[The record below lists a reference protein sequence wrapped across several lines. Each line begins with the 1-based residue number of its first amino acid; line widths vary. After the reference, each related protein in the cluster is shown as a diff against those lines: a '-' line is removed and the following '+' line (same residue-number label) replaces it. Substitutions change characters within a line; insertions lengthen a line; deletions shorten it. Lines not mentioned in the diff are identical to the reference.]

1 MEFQTKPLEKSKI
14 EIIIDLNGEDLLPF
28 KDKAL
33 EELGSKLTLPGYR
46 QGKAPLNLVENHVSA
61 IEVYEKT
68 AVFALEKFYPQIIE
82 NNKIEAIGQPMINIT
97 KLIPES
103 LVEFKV
109 EVAILPHLEL
119 PDYKKIAKNKNLL
132 RSTQQNLFSR
142 SARNKQQDKK
152 EVSVDEKEIEEAM
165 RWLQKTK
172 HSPSLDDKFAQSLG
186 KFKNLEELKQNIRD
200 SLKIEKQAKKSEQ
213 WRLEIMEEI
222 ISQMKGEIPDLLIQA
237 EQEKMLDELK
247 IQLSEMQLKFE
258 DYLKQIK
265 KTEEELRIEFQPL
278 SLKRVK
284 MALILKKIA
293 QLEKIEVEDKEIEE
307 KANEILNH
315 LPDPSLKNKINLEEL
330 KIFAL
335 GLIRN
340 EKVFELLENQ
350 QSPKK

>member
-1 MEFQTKPLEKSKI
+1 MKFQTKPLEKSKR
-14 EIIIDLNGEDLLPF
+14 EIIIELNNEDLFPF

-46 QGKAPLNLVENHVSA
+46 QGKAPLNLVKNYVSA

-68 AVFALEKFYPQIIE
+68 AIFALEKFYPQIIE
-82 NNKIEAIGQPMINIT
+82 NNKIEVIGQPMVNIT

-109 EVAILPHLEL
+109 EVTILPHLEL
-119 PDYKKIAKNKNLL
+119 PDYKKIAKN
-132 RSTQQNLFSR
+132 RQR
-142 SARNKQQDKK
+142 EKK
-152 EVSVDEKEIEEAM
+152 EVSIEEKEIEEALN
-165 RWLQKTK
+165 WLQKTK

-200 SLKIEKQAKKSEQ
+200 SLKIEKQAKEKEQ
-213 WRLEIMEEI
+213 WRLEVIEEI

-247 IQLSEMQLKFE
+247 IQLSEMQLKLE

-278 SLKRVK
+278 ALKRVK
-284 MALILKKIA
+284 MALILKEIG
-293 QLEKIEVEDKEIEE
+293 QLEKIEVKNEEIEV
-307 KANEILNH
+307 KIQDILSH
-315 LPDPSLKNKINLEEL
+315 LPEPELKEKINLEEL
-330 KIFAL
+330 KIFAS

-340 EKVFELLENQ
+340 EKVFELLESQ
-350 QSPKK
+350 

>member
-68 AVFALEKFYPQIIE
+68 AVFALEKFYPQIFE

-132 RSTQQNLFSR
+132 RSTQQNLVSR

>member
-132 RSTQQNLFSR
+132 RSTQQNLVSR

-278 SLKRVK
+278 ALKRVK
-284 MALILKKIA
+284 MALILKEIA
-293 QLEKIEVEDKEIEE
+293 QLEKIEAEDKKIED
-307 KANEILNH
+307 KVSEILNR
-315 LPDPSLKNKINLEEL
+315 LPDPSLKDKINLEEL
-330 KIFAL
+330 KIFAS

-340 EKVFELLENQ
+340 EKVFELLESQ
-350 QSPKK
+350 

>member
-14 EIIIDLNGEDLLPF
+14 EITIELNDEDLHPF

-33 EELGSKLTLPGYR
+33 EELGSQLTLPGYR
-46 QGKAPLNLVENHVSA
+46 QGKAPLNLVENHISA

-82 NNKIEAIGQPMINIT
+82 NNKIEAIGQPMVNIT

-119 PDYKKIAKNKNLL
+119 PDYKKIAKNK
-132 RSTQQNLFSR
+132 
-142 SARNKQQDKK
+142 QQDKK
-152 EVSVDEKEIEEAM
+152 EVSVDEKEIEEALK
-165 RWLQKTK
+165 WLQKTRQA
-172 HSPSLDDKFAQSLG
+172 SSLDDKFAQSLG
-186 KFKNLEELKQNIRD
+186 KFKNLEGLKQNIRD
-200 SLKIEKQAKKSEQ
+200 SLKIEKQAKEKEQ
-213 WRLEIMEEI
+213 WRLRVIEEI
-222 ISQMKGEIPDLLIQA
+222 ITQMKGEIPDLLIQA

-247 IQLSEMQLKFE
+247 IQVEEMQLPFG

-265 KTEEELRIEFQPL
+265 KTEEEIKTEFQPL
-278 SLKRVK
+278 ALKRVK
-284 MALILKKIA
+284 MALILKEIA
-293 QLEKIEVEDKEIEE
+293 QLEKIEAKDKEIED

-315 LPDPSLKNKINLEEL
+315 LPDPNLKDKINLEEL

-350 QSPKK
+350 QPPKK

>member
-132 RSTQQNLFSR
+132 RSTQQNLVSR

>member
-1 MEFQTKPLEKSKI
+1 MKFQTKPLEKSKI
-14 EIIIDLNGEDLLPF
+14 EIIIELNDEDLFPF

-33 EELGSKLTLPGYR
+33 EELGNKLILPGYR
-46 QGKAPLNLVENHVSA
+46 QGKAPLSLVANHVSA

-142 SARNKQQDKK
+142 SARNKQRNKK
-152 EVSVDEKEIEEAM
+152 EGSIEEKEIEEALS
-165 RWLQKTK
+165 WLQKTR
-172 HSPSLDDKFAQSLG
+172 HSSSLDDKFAQSLG
-186 KFKNLEELKQNIRD
+186 KFKNLEELKQNIRN
-200 SLKIEKQAKKSEQ
+200 SLKIEKQAKEKEQ
-213 WRLEIMEEI
+213 WRLGVIEEI
-222 ISQMKGEIPDLLIQA
+222 ISQMNGEIPDLLIQA

-278 SLKRVK
+278 ALKRVK
-284 MALILKKIA
+284 MALILKEIA
-293 QLEKIEVEDKEIEE
+293 QLEKIEAEDKKIED
-307 KANEILNH
+307 KVSEILNR
-315 LPDPSLKNKINLEEL
+315 LPDPSLKDKINLEEL
-330 KIFAL
+330 KIFAS

-340 EKVFELLENQ
+340 EKVFELLESQ
-350 QSPKK
+350 

>member
-1 MEFQTKPLEKSKI
+1 MKFQTKLLEKSKI
-14 EIIIDLNGEDLLPF
+14 EIVIELNDEDLLPF

-33 EELGSKLTLPGYR
+33 EELGSQLTLPGYR

-132 RSTQQNLFSR
+132 RSAQQNLFSR

-152 EVSVDEKEIEEAM
+152 EVSIDEKEIEEALK
-165 RWLQKTK
+165 WLQKTK
-172 HSPSLDDKFAQSLG
+172 QTPSLDDKFAQSLG
-186 KFKNLEELKQNIRD
+186 KFKNLEELKQSIQD
-200 SLKIEKQAKKSEQ
+200 SLKIEKQAKEKEQ
-213 WRLEIMEEI
+213 WRLGVMEEI

-258 DYLKQIK
+258 NYLKQIK
-265 KTEEELRIEFQPL
+265 KSEEELRIEFQPL
-278 SLKRVK
+278 ALKRVK
-284 MALILKKIA
+284 MALILKEIA
-293 QLEKIEVEDKEIEE
+293 QLEKIEVKDKEIED
-307 KANEILNH
+307 KTNEILNR
-315 LPDPSLKNKINLEEL
+315 LPDPNLKDKINLEEL
-330 KIFAL
+330 KVFAS

-350 QSPKK
+350 

>member
-132 RSTQQNLFSR
+132 RSTQQNLVSR

-293 QLEKIEVEDKEIEE
+293 QLEKIEVEDKEIEK

>member
-14 EIIIDLNGEDLLPF
+14 EIVINLNGEDLLPF
-28 KDKAL
+28 KNKAL
-33 EELGSKLTLPGYR
+33 EELGNKLTLPGYR
-46 QGKAPLNLVENHVSA
+46 QGKAPLSLIENHVSA

-119 PDYKKIAKNKNLL
+119 PDYKKIAKNK
-132 RSTQQNLFSR
+132 
-142 SARNKQQDKK
+142 QQDKK
-152 EVSVDEKEIEEAM
+152 EVSVDKKEIEEALK
-165 RWLQKTK
+165 WLQKTRQTINPETK
-172 HSPSLDDKFAQSLG
+172 EKETPSLDDKFAQSLG
-186 KFKNLEELKQNIRD
+186 KFKNLEELKQNIQG
-200 SLKIEKQAKKSEQ
+200 SLKIEKQAKENEQ
-213 WRLEIMEEI
+213 WRLGVIEEI

-247 IQLSEMQLKFE
+247 IRVGEMQLPFE
-258 DYLKQIK
+258 EYLKQIK
-265 KTEEELRIEFQPL
+265 KTEEEIKTEFQTL
-278 SLKRVK
+278 ALKRVK
-284 MALILKKIA
+284 MALILKEIA
-293 QLEKIEVEDKEIEE
+293 QLEKIEVKDKEIED
-307 KANEILNH
+307 KANEILNR
-315 LPDPSLKNKINLEEL
+315 LPDPSLKDKINLEEL

-350 QSPKK
+350 PSQKK

>member
-1 MEFQTKPLEKSKI
+1 MKFQTKPLEKSKI
-14 EIIIDLNGEDLLPF
+14 EIIIELNNEDLLPF

-33 EELGSKLTLPGYR
+33 EELGNQLTLPGYR
-46 QGKAPLNLVENHVSA
+46 QGKAPLSLVANHVSA

-119 PDYKKIAKNKNLL
+119 PDYKKIAKNK
-132 RSTQQNLFSR
+132 Q
-142 SARNKQQDKK
+142 RNKK
-152 EVSVDEKEIEEAM
+152 EVSIEEKEIEEALS
-165 RWLQKTK
+165 WLQKTR
-172 HSPSLDDKFAQSLG
+172 HSSSLDDKFAQSLG
-186 KFKNLEELKQNIRD
+186 KFKNLEELKQNIRN
-200 SLKIEKQAKKSEQ
+200 SLKIEKQAKEKEQ
-213 WRLEIMEEI
+213 WRLGVIEEI

-278 SLKRVK
+278 ALKRVK
-284 MALILKKIA
+284 MALILKEIA
-293 QLEKIEVEDKEIEE
+293 QLEKIEVKDKEIED
-307 KANEILNH
+307 KTNEILNR
-315 LPDPSLKNKINLEEL
+315 LPDPSLKDKINLEEL
-330 KIFAL
+330 KIFAS

-340 EKVFELLENQ
+340 EKVFELLESQ
-350 QSPKK
+350 

>member
-1 MEFQTKPLEKSKI
+1 
-14 EIIIDLNGEDLLPF
+14 
-28 KDKAL
+28 
-33 EELGSKLTLPGYR
+33 
-46 QGKAPLNLVENHVSA
+46 
-61 IEVYEKT
+61 
-68 AVFALEKFYPQIIE
+68 
-82 NNKIEAIGQPMINIT
+82 
-97 KLIPES
+97 
-103 LVEFKV
+103 
-109 EVAILPHLEL
+109 
-119 PDYKKIAKNKNLL
+119 
-132 RSTQQNLFSR
+132 
-142 SARNKQQDKK
+142 
-152 EVSVDEKEIEEAM
+152 
-165 RWLQKTK
+165 
-172 HSPSLDDKFAQSLG
+172 
-186 KFKNLEELKQNIRD
+186 
-200 SLKIEKQAKKSEQ
+200 
-213 WRLEIMEEI
+213 
-222 ISQMKGEIPDLLIQA
+222 
-237 EQEKMLDELK
+237 MLDELK

>member
-142 SARNKQQDKK
+142 SARNKQRNKK
-152 EVSVDEKEIEEAM
+152 EGSIEEKEIEEALS
-165 RWLQKTK
+165 WLQKTK

-200 SLKIEKQAKKSEQ
+200 SLKIEKQAKEKEQ
-213 WRLEIMEEI
+213 WRLGVIEEI

-278 SLKRVK
+278 ALKRVK
-284 MALILKKIA
+284 MALILKEIA
-293 QLEKIEVEDKEIEE
+293 QLEKIEAEDKKIED
-307 KANEILNH
+307 KVSEILNR
-315 LPDPSLKNKINLEEL
+315 LPDPSLKDKINLEEL
-330 KIFAL
+330 KIFAS

-340 EKVFELLENQ
+340 EKVFELLESQ
-350 QSPKK
+350 

>member
-14 EIIIDLNGEDLLPF
+14 EITIELNDEDLHPF

-33 EELGSKLTLPGYR
+33 EELGSQLTLPGYR
-46 QGKAPLNLVENHVSA
+46 QGKAPLNLVENHISA

-68 AVFALEKFYPQIIE
+68 AVFALEKFYPQIIK

-109 EVAILPHLEL
+109 EAAILPHLEL

-132 RSTQQNLFSR
+132 RSTQQNLVSR

-152 EVSVDEKEIEEAM
+152 EVSVDKKEIEEALK
-165 RWLQKTK
+165 WLQKTK
-172 HSPSLDDKFAQSLG
+172 QTPSLDDKFAQSLG

-200 SLKIEKQAKKSEQ
+200 SLKIEKQAKEKEQ
-213 WRLEIMEEI
+213 WRLGVIEEI
-222 ISQMKGEIPDLLIQA
+222 ITQMKGEIPDLLIQA

-247 IQLSEMQLKFE
+247 IRVEEMQLPFE

-265 KTEEELRIEFQPL
+265 KTEEEIKTEFQPL
-278 SLKRVK
+278 ALKRVK
-284 MALILKKIA
+284 MALILKEIA
-293 QLEKIEVEDKEIEE
+293 QLEKIEAKDKEIED
-307 KANEILNH
+307 KANEILNR
-315 LPDPSLKNKINLEEL
+315 LPDPNLKDKINLEEL

-350 QSPKK
+350 

>member
-1 MEFQTKPLEKSKI
+1 MKFQTKPLEKSKI

-46 QGKAPLNLVENHVSA
+46 QGKAPLNLVKNNFSV

-82 NNKIEAIGQPMINIT
+82 NNKIEAIGQPIINIT

-119 PDYKKIAKNKNLL
+119 PDYKKIAKNK
-132 RSTQQNLFSR
+132 QQN
-142 SARNKQQDKK
+142 KK
-152 EVSVDEKEIEEAM
+152 EISIDEKEIEEALK
-165 RWLQKTK
+165 WLQKTRQTINQETK
-172 HSPSLDDKFAQSLG
+172 EKELPSLDDKFAQSLG
-186 KFKNLEELKQNIRD
+186 KFKDLEELKQNIQD
-200 SLKIEKQAKKSEQ
+200 SLKIEKQTKENEQ
-213 WRLEIMEEI
+213 WRLEVMEEI
-222 ISQMKGEIPDLLIQA
+222 ISQMKIEIPDLLIQT

-247 IQLSEMQLKFE
+247 IRVGEMQLPFE
-258 DYLKQIK
+258 EYLKQIK
-265 KTEEELRIEFQPL
+265 KTEEEIKKEFQSL
-278 SLKRVK
+278 ALKRVM
-284 MALILKKIA
+284 MAFILKEIA
-293 QLEKIEVEDKEIEE
+293 QLEKIEVKDKEIED
-307 KANEILNH
+307 KTDEILDH
-315 LPDPSLKNKINLEEL
+315 LPDPSLKDKINLEEL